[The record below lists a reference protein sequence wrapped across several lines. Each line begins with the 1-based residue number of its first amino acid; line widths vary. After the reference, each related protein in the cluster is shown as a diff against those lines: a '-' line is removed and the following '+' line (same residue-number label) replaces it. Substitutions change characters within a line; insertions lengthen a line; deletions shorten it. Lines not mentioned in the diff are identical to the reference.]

1 MKEFKFFAI
10 NLYLII
16 GLVEFS
22 FSQKLVLKI
31 SGDSSSI
38 EIDEELTMMNDYSGD
53 APHMFDRF
61 GNLVTLKKTI
71 ITVPENWSE
80 LDLTFKI
87 KENYEKDEKEKTPVI
102 NDKNEISFSQLAD
115 NVSSVSLLISNT
127 MGTISN
133 GDFKFKL
140 KSEEVTLNFESK
152 EFSPF
157 PFPIFSYTFEKTDI
171 NKNHRILLID
181 GTPRPYSNRGFS
193 LKKFETFDNDS
204 INLKHSKAL
213 VSGRS
218 LSVFTK
224 NISLLNLEYIRI
236 AVNGINYTY
245 NAGITYLFDGTFA
258 LDSEEEIK
266 KTAKTTALSK
276 TEQETKNKINQ
287 DYFALVLEDL
297 KKINELTIEDYQT
310 LQQYQSIL
318 LDSAKRKRLD
328 VISLNMV
335 SQIVSFTPNYLN
347 ITSFPLTIPN
357 SDEVEIS
364 TEVKYKGGLPNSV
377 SSGTFKTTGALSV
390 NVGSAIYFTGLKNN
404 DIYTEPLKV
413 DNQPDELRAVIDEDD
428 QLSVGVGINSEI
440 TYRTGSIFRPSV
452 SIGFFIPFEEQ
463 ITPFFAIGPGISI
476 IDSKVSLSLSYG
488 FAFGKINSIKE
499 KYRDIDLT
507 NLGSS
512 LSNTDLIQG
521 VWSRSWY
528 LGIGVGFNMNSEK

>member
-1 MKEFKFFAI
+1 MKTLKFHSALLLFLVCSI
-10 NLYLII
+10 QFTISQTLTIRNLGANNTVFEHTADE
-16 GLVEFS
+16 GLT
-22 FSQKLVLKI
+22 KHK
-31 SGDSSSI
+31 GDDPRI
-38 EIDEELTMMNDYSGD
+38 
-53 APHMFDRF
+53 FDRIPDIAS
-61 GNLVTLKKTI
+61 LKKI
-71 ITVPENWSE
+71 IIIVPDNF
-80 LDLTFKI
+80 LQDDLTFQLRTGDTKDFSAMLPTNGQI
-87 KENYEKDEKEKTPVI
+87 KFDNLRNEVNNVEIMLNNSTSTGEN
-102 NDKNEISFSQLAD
+102 
-115 NVSSVSLLISNT
+115 NV
-127 MGTISN
+127 
-133 GDFKFKL
+133 FKFSI
-140 KSEEVTLNFESK
+140 KSHNNSNQDHNSPTI
-152 EFSPF
+152 EFTPF

-171 NKNHRILLID
+171 NNNHRILLID
-181 GTPRPYSNRGFS
+181 ATPRTYSNRGFS
-193 LKKFETFDNDS
+193 LKKFETFKKDS

-224 NISLLNLEYIRI
+224 NISLRDLEYIRI
-236 AVNGINYTY
+236 AVNGSDYTY
-245 NAGITYLFDGTFA
+245 NAGVTYLFDGTLA
-258 LDSEEEIK
+258 LGSEKESGIGKLTSSKNESEL
-266 KTAKTTALSK
+266 KTKDK
-276 TEQETKNKINQ
+276 MNQ

-297 KKINELTIEDYQT
+297 KNINELIIEDYQK

-318 LDSAKRKRLD
+318 LDSVKGKRLD
-328 VISLNMV
+328 LLSLNMV
-335 SQIVSFTPNYLN
+335 SQIASFTPKYLN